1 MDMTNP
7 KVRDRE
13 IQVTQHLQGLE
24 QCLQE
29 FSGLFTPNYPEEDL
43 LKFDVETEAFLA
55 DVFGNPSEILE
66 AYALAQTGEAAG
78 WVNLPEEAQEEGAQD
93 VAKESLQQRKRV
105 LERGV
110 AELKNELKKLHK

>member
-7 KVRDRE
+7 TVRDRE

-24 QCLQE
+24 QRLQE
-29 FSGLFTPNYPEEDL
+29 FSGLLTPNYLEEDL